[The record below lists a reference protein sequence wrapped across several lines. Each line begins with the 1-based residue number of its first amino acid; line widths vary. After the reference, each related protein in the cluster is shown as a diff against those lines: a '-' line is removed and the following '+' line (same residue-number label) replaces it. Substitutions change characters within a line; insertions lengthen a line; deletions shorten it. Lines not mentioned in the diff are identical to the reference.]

1 MSKLKI
7 LILKPSSLGDIV
19 LSLPVLRL
27 LKSHLPDTEIYWWV
41 ETTFAPLLADDP
53 DLDGIV
59 LFDRQR
65 WKSPVTW
72 TEPIRSVRSMRRMKF
87 DWVID
92 LQALARSAIFG
103 WFANGDFFIGLDDS
117 REWASGFYDLAVRRP
132 SSSLHAADWYLQVLR
147 ALDVPVHSNFTWL
160 PLRPLVA
167 NEMRSKWKMDQHRW
181 IALQP
186 GARWPTKRWPAEHF
200 SEVVRQFGSRHP
212 DFRFAVLGSQADQ
225 ALAETICRADPK
237 RCVDLAGKISLPE
250 MIEWI
255 RACEV
260 MVTNDTGPMHVATA
274 IGKPLVALLGP
285 TNPLRTGPYQ
295 RPEDVMQLELP
306 CVPCMSSRCNNPKE
320 MECLREIV
328 PSKVVE
334 AIEKRV
340 NQRSGLAARCRP

>member
-1 MSKLKI
+1 MTYFAEL
-7 LILKPSSLGDIV
+7 V
-19 LSLPVLRL
+19 RL
-27 LKSHLPDTEIYWWV
+27 LTK
-41 ETTFAPLLADDP
+41 A
-53 DLDGIV
+53 
-59 LFDRQR
+59 
-65 WKSPVTW
+65 
-72 TEPIRSVRSMRRMKF
+72 
-87 DWVID
+87 
-92 LQALARSAIFG
+92 
-103 WFANGDFFIGLDDS
+103 
-117 REWASGFYDLAVRRP
+117 
-132 SSSLHAADWYLQVLR
+132 
-147 ALDVPVHSNFTWL
+147 
-160 PLRPLVA
+160 
-167 NEMRSKWKMDQHRW
+167 
-181 IALQP
+181 QP
-186 GARWPTKRWPAEHF
+186 EA
-200 SEVVRQFGSRHP
+200 
-212 DFRFAVLGSQADQ
+212 RFAILGSQAD
-225 ALAETICRADPK
+225 AELGRAIASVHPQ
-237 RCVDLAGKISLPE
+237 RCLDLTGQTSLPE